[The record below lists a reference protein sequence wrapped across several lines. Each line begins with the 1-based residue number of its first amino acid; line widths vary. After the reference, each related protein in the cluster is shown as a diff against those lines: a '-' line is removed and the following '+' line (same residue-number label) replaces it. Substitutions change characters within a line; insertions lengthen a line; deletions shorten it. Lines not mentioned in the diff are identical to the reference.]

1 LVRATSVSTALA
13 CESQPERG
21 LTRLPQ
27 QVGCWTSCLLLGVGL
42 WLLARRFDG
51 ALVKPLDA
59 EGLIAAAVVLI
70 LLSRVARWRPRNT
83 KQALFG
89 LSRAGQVLRTL
100 ATVGLIA
107 SGVAVSL
114 PGSPLGALALFWCLL
129 LAAEGAQ
136 FVVRRLPGGLRKAG
150 PGTAAANQAQDLAGG
165 RGANCAISSPPP
177 FSLAASTIEGD
188 DGELLPQNAS
198 QRLSRYQ
205 EEAGGEIVSGV
216 VRCSFAANERQRD
229 LHLAFCPP
237 LKRIP
242 QFSAEQVEGPPA
254 RIRPSL
260 VEAFGVGLEVKLAAL
275 SSEPTSV
282 QIQFFAC
289 EEPIVEEAG

>member
-1 LVRATSVSTALA
+1 M
-13 CESQPERG
+13 
-21 LTRLPQ
+21 
-27 QVGCWTSCLLLGVGL
+27 GL

>member
-1 LVRATSVSTALA
+1 LA
-13 CESQPERG
+13 
-21 LTRLPQ
+21 Q
-27 QVGCWTSCLLLGVGL
+27 QAGCWTSCLLLGAGL

-89 LSRAGQVLRTL
+89 LSRADQVLRTL
-100 ATVGLIA
+100 ATVGLFA
-107 SGVAVSL
+107 SGVALSL

-136 FVVRRLPGGLRKAG
+136 FVVRRFPGGWRKAR
-150 PGTAAANQAQDLAGG
+150 PDIAAANQGQDSADE
-165 RGANCAISSPPP
+165 RGPNGEVSSPPP
-177 FSLAASTIEGD
+177 FSLAAPTIEGD
-188 DGELLPQNAS
+188 DGELLPHNAS
-198 QRLSRYQ
+198 QRISRFQ